1 MENISSDVPQGS
13 ILGPLVFNIFVND
26 IFSFAKNS
34 TLCNYAD
41 NNTQFSY
48 EKTFNQVTSNLQN
61 NFRTLKV
68 WFYDNFLVLNPKK
81 YHFMTFA
88 NGSNL

>member
-34 TLCNYAD
+34 TLCTYAD

-81 YHFMTFA
+81 CHFVTFG
-88 NGSNL
+88 NGGNL